1 MSKRP
6 TPATSTAAPA
16 AADSTPAVAYNP
28 TADLQGLLNL
38 LNELTPADKPEL
50 RGLIA
55 SKASHHA
62 GQILNNWPKAT
73 A

>member
-6 TPATSTAAPA
+6 NPATSTAAPA
-16 AADSTPAVAYNP
+16 ADAAAKAPAYDP
-28 TADLQGLLNL
+28 TADLQSLLNL
-38 LNELTPADKPEL
+38 LNELMPADKPEL

-62 GQILNNWPKAT
+62 GQIMTNWPKAT